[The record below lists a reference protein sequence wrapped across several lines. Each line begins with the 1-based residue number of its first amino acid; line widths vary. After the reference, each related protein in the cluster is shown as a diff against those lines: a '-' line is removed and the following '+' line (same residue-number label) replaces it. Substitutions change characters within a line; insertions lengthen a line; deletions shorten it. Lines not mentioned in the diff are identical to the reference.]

1 MQTEKITLKQIF
13 DTLRNVSVKE
23 YAKEKDRLKYLSW
36 SRCEHILNVHFPN
49 NEINVNFFDGKPYL
63 HDPILGY
70 MVSVTVTI
78 EGHSKT
84 MTLPVMNGANKALK
98 SEKQGYLVDEYRDN
112 EITKKR
118 EKTGNKV
125 EKFIEPANMFDI
137 NNALMRCRVKCIAL
151 FGLGLDLY
159 EGEDMPNVK
168 TPENQKPFLEVGTL
182 QYQNAVEHIKKN
194 IGKKDHIQL
203 LSDIRARYQ
212 IDDHVLILLSKY
224 FTDGTV

>member
-1 MQTEKITLKQIF
+1 MQTENKITLKQIF

-49 NEINVNFFDGKPYL
+49 NEINVNYFDGKPYL

-70 MVSVTVTI
+70 MVSVSVTI
-78 EGHSKT
+78 EGYTKT

-98 SEKQGYLVDEYRDN
+98 SEKQSYFVANWVKDANGKNIKNGE
-112 EITKKR
+112 T
-118 EKTGNKV
+118 

-137 NNALMRCRVKCIAL
+137 NNALMRCRVKCVAL

-159 EGEDMPNVK
+159 EGEDMPKVK

-203 LSDIRARYQ
+203 LEDIRARYQ